1 MISTMQANPWIICPQ
16 ARPSAR
22 IRLFCFSY
30 AGVGASAFRGWTGHL
45 PSAIDVCFVQL
56 PGRENRLRE
65 RPYTCMDDL
74 IPSLATNMLPMLD
87 RPYAFYGHS
96 LGAFVAFETARQLRR
111 SRNTHLRHFFA
122 GASPAPQLSWE
133 HSFLH
138 PLNDKNFLDEIQ
150 SRYGGVPQQILD
162 DPEIRALLLPVMR
175 ADVTML
181 ENYQYTSEPP
191 LQCGVTVFG
200 GQNDRMVMPHSLEAW
215 RHQTE
220 ANFRVEMLES
230 GHLFTQPVPLG
241 LLRSIAADL
250 AVW

>member
-1 MISTMQANPWIICPQ
+1 MISTTQANPWIICPQ
-16 ARPSAR
+16 GRPSAHM
-22 IRLFCFSY
+22 RLFCFSY

-45 PSAIDVCFVQL
+45 SPAIEACFVQL

-65 RPYTCMDDL
+65 QPFTRMDDL
-74 IPSLATNMLPMLD
+74 VPLLANNMLPLLD

-111 SRNTHLRHFFA
+111 SGESHLQYFFV
-122 GASPAPQLSWE
+122 GASPAPQLPWE

-138 PLNDKNFLDEIQ
+138 PLDDKKFLDEIQ
-150 SRYGGVPQQILD
+150 KRYGGVPRQILD

-181 ENYQYTSEPP
+181 ENYRYTTEPP

-200 GQNDRMVMPHSLEAW
+200 GQNDHMVVPHSLEAW

-230 GHLFTQPVPLG
+230 GHLFTQPIPLG
-241 LLRSIAADL
+241 VLRAIAADL
-250 AVW
+250 KI